1 MLLKNL
7 FKFLFV
13 EELAQLESCKNELEE
28 ARVNYNKL
36 LNDYNTLAK
45 SYNENVGKVIERVVE
60 IPIIPR
66 DFESKGEMQAWFN
79 KNKIDELEYIPTT
92 FDCENFSIETQKAA
106 LKDGFIVNMELDMT
120 GSYYGNGK
128 AHMLCGCRIG
138 NMYYIIEPQNDR
150 IVFETRLD

>member
-1 MLLKNL
+1 MLKTL

-45 SYNENVGKVIERVVE
+45 SYNENVGKV
-60 IPIIPR
+60 
-66 DFESKGEMQAWFN
+66 
-79 KNKIDELEYIPTT
+79 
-92 FDCENFSIETQKAA
+92 
-106 LKDGFIVNMELDMT
+106 
-120 GSYYGNGK
+120 
-128 AHMLCGCRIG
+128 CGCRIG